1 MQKEILSNGDELYD
15 LRQMFMEADEDYSG
29 FLTVDEL
36 QKCLTNLGANV
47 SLEEVEKLLTEVDF
61 DKDAKLDI
69 NEFIAL
75 MKLGNNAKKMWVV
88 CHESL
93 PRRVMG

>member
-1 MQKEILSNGDELYD
+1 MI
-15 LRQMFMEADEDYSG
+15 
-29 FLTVDEL
+29 
-36 QKCLTNLGANV
+36 NLGANV

-75 MKLGNNAKKMWVV
+75 MKLGNNAKFKDEAVKKTYKKILDARKLSPVDFLKYM
-88 CHESL
+88 
-93 PRRVMG
+93 